1 MDKCGNC
8 WKNLDKAL
16 ISVRKSQGHLFFF
29 FFSWNVQQQSEG
41 CTASH
46 FAVQEKLKSGA

>member
-16 ISVRKSQGHLFFF
+16 ISVRKVKAIFF
-29 FFSWNVQQQSEG
+29 FFSEMCNNEVK
-41 CTASH
+41 
-46 FAVQEKLKSGA
+46 AVLQVTLLCKKN